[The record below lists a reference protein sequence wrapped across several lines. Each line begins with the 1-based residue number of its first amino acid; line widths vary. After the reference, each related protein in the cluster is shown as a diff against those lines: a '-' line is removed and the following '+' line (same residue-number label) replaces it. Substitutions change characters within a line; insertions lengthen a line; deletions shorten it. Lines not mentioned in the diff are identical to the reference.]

1 MKNVILLTVLILNG
15 ILALAQDL
23 KIKGVVSD
31 TTGSLPGANILVKGT
46 ARSTQTDFDGNFE
59 ILAKVGD
66 ELIISYIGYKTMF
79 VSIKDMEKVLEVILE
94 DDSSALEEVV
104 VVGYGIK
111 KEKTALGYS
120 VAEVSS
126 ESVSRKL
133 SGKVAGI
140 SISYDSER
148 SSSYFNEFDSGI
160 LTAGEINDIEDWSEW
175 LKIKKSKDYL
185 VTQENWNFYL
195 ENKIEVNVTDKNGK
209 PLNNVDVAIFLA
221 NEDESNAIMK
231 TRTDV
236 FGNAYLFRTSECH
249 KEKENHVVQ
258 VYYKNSIQGK
268 TINSTY
274 NEVCFTLDAENI
286 CNNIDVMFTVDAT
299 GSMGDEINYLKSELR
314 NIIGRIDKSIEQKRV
329 GLTFYRDY
337 EDEYV
342 VKEFDFNSNIDLV
355 KNYLDQQHA
364 GGGGDY
370 EEAVEEAL
378 RVSLAQSWD
387 INSKSKLLF
396 LMLDAPP
403 HFTEKN
409 VDMIKNQIKI
419 AQKNGI
425 KIIPVVASDANK
437 TLEILMRFF
446 SISTNGTYVFL
457 TDDSGSGVGNKHLK
471 PSTDD
476 FELEKLNDLIV
487 RLIEKYSG
495 VS

>member
-1 MKNVILLTVLILNG
+1 MKNITTFLT
-15 ILALAQDL
+15 ALAFTFFINAQNSI
-23 KIKGVVSD
+23 IKGIVSD
-31 TTGSLPGANILVKGT
+31 ASGPLPGANILVKGT
-46 ARSTQTDFDGNFE
+46 ARGTQTDFDGNFE
-59 ILAKVGD
+59 ILAKNGD
-66 ELIISYIGYKTMF
+66 ELIISYIGYKTKF
-79 VSIKDMEKVLEVILE
+79 VTVKDLKPKLDIVLEE
-94 DDSSALEEVV
+94 DISVLEEVV
-104 VVGYGIK
+104 VAGYGIK
-111 KEKTALGYS
+111 KEKRALGYS
-120 VAEVSS
+120 VAKVSS

-133 SGKVAGI
+133 SGKASGI
-140 SISYDSER
+140 SISYDSET
-148 SSSYFNEFDSGI
+148 SSSYLNEFDSGI

-175 LKIKKSKDYL
+175 LKIKKNKDYL

-195 ENKIEVNVTDKNGK
+195 ENKIKVHITDKNGK
-209 PLNNVDVAIFLA
+209 PLNNIDVAIFLE

-236 FGNAYLFRTSECH
+236 FGNAYLFRTSECD

-274 NEVCFTLDAENI
+274 SEVCFTLDAENI
-286 CNNIDVMFTVDAT
+286 SNNIDVMFTIDAT

-329 GLTFYRDY
+329 GLTFYRDHG
-337 EDEYV
+337 DEYV

-370 EEAVEEAL
+370 EEAIEEAL
-378 RVSLAQSWD
+378 KVSLAQSWD
-387 INSKSKLLF
+387 INSKSRLLF

-403 HFTEKN
+403 HFTEQN

-437 TLEILMRFF
+437 TLEFLMRFF

-457 TDDSGSGVGNKHLK
+457 TDDSGVGNKHLK

-476 FELEKLNDLIV
+476 FEVEKLNDLIV